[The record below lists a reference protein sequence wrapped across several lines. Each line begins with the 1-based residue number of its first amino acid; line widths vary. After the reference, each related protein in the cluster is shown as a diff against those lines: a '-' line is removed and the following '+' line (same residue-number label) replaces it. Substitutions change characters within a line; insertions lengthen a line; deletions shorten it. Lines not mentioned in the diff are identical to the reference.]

1 MSTRGRLTIVGLG
14 PGHASLLT
22 VEARDALAAASTVW
36 LRTSRHPTVTGLP
49 DGPRYESFDEVY
61 EREGSFDAVYERIV
75 ERVLSEAQTAEGCV
89 YAVPGHPLF
98 GEATVRELLR
108 RAPDKGIDVRV
119 IAGVSF
125 LDAAAVALGIDPLA
139 EGMLL
144 LDALELPAHGRRL
157 MPQRPTLIAQVYDR
171 RALSAAKLALLE
183 VYPPGHIVRLVRGA
197 GTTSASVSDVALE
210 ALDHGDDAD
219 HLTSIFVPA
228 LARIDDT
235 RTFEGLR
242 AVVAK
247 LRDPD
252 GGCPWD
258 LEQTHESLRKY
269 LLEEAYETLDALDAG
284 EPHRFAE
291 ELGDLMMQVILH
303 AQLAEDAGD
312 FVIEDVIASI
322 TRKLI
327 RRHPHVFAG
336 VDVEDADEVLQ
347 NWERLKQDER
357 GDTSVLDHVPRTMPA
372 LMQAQSLQSRASKAG
387 LDAGDAE
394 RSTFVAAI
402 DALAERRA
410 DADALGDL
418 LFGIVAQSR
427 AQGIDAEDALRRT
440 IERYRAR
447 AGAEEAS
454 SRRA

>member
-1 MSTRGRLTIVGLG
+1 
-14 PGHASLLT
+14 
-22 VEARDALAAASTVW
+22 
-36 LRTSRHPTVTGLP
+36 
-49 DGPRYESFDEVY
+49 
-61 EREGSFDAVYERIV
+61 
-75 ERVLSEAQTAEGCV
+75 
-89 YAVPGHPLF
+89 
-98 GEATVRELLR
+98 
-108 RAPDKGIDVRV
+108 
-119 IAGVSF
+119 
-125 LDAAAVALGIDPLA
+125 
-139 EGMLL
+139 
-144 LDALELPAHGRRL
+144 
-157 MPQRPTLIAQVYDR
+157 
-171 RALSAAKLALLE
+171 
-183 VYPPGHIVRLVRGA
+183 VRGA

-427 AQGIDAEDALRRT
+427 AQGIDAGDALRRT